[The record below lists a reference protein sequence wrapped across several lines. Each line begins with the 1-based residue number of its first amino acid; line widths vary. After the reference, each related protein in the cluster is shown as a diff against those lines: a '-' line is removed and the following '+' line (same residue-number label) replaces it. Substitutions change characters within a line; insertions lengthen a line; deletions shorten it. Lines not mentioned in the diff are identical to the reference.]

1 MPTGADSN
9 GTIDQLTKRVEEL
22 EAARDLATLRT
33 EFHRSLNNCQ
43 WDRLS
48 NLFADGA
55 YLDYGEFGQARGPAE
70 VRSFYSQLLDVI
82 RESKNA
88 TAISLKN
95 FIHGHQ
101 VKIQERNS
109 ATGVCFYEEQIR
121 FNNDTEIFSS
131 VGQFT
136 DEYVRRDG
144 HWYFARIELDHYWVV
159 PNNDGWRWPW

>member
-1 MPTGADSN
+1 MPTAADSN
-9 GTIDQLTKRVEEL
+9 GTFDQLTMRVEEL
-22 EAARDLATLRT
+22 EAARDIATLRT

-43 WDRLS
+43 WDRLAG
-48 NLFADGA
+48 LFADGG

-70 VRSFYSQLLDVI
+70 VRSFYGQLLDVI
-82 RESKNA
+82 RDSKNA
-88 TAISLKN
+88 TTISLKN

-101 VKIQERNS
+101 VQTQGRNS

-144 HWYFARIELDHYWVV
+144 HWYFAKIELDHYWVV
-159 PNNDGWRWPW
+159 PNNEGWRWPW